1 MPLTLAEANKIV
13 EVAVAK
19 AKELKLPM
27 AVAVCDAEGRLMAF
41 NRIEGTF
48 WITAFAA
55 QGKAAAATACA
66 APLQRRPAGHRLIGG
81 LPGPVG
87 AGREPHGAG
96 ARGAPDIQRRANP
109 RSCRRRAEV
118 RLRRTRT
125 ACGRASR
132 PSACSFLL

>member
-55 QGKAAAATACA
+55 QGKAAAATAFGRSSADLQDIGSSA
-66 APLQRRPAGHRLIGG
+66 AFQALSAQEGNHMVPVQGA
-81 LPGPVG
+81 LPIFKDGQILG
-87 AGREPHGAG
+87 AAG
-96 ARGAPDIQRRANP
+96 ASGGTAQEDEDCVREGIQA
-109 RSCRRRAEV
+109 
-118 RLRRTRT
+118 L
-125 ACGRASR
+125 G
-132 PSACSFLL
+132 L

>member
-55 QGKAAAATACA
+55 QGKAAAATAFGRSSADLQDIGSSA
-66 APLQRRPAGHRLIGG
+66 AFQALSAQEGNHMVPVQGA
-81 LPGPVG
+81 LPIFKDGQILG
-87 AGREPHGAG
+87 AAG
-96 ARGAPDIQRRANP
+96 ASGGTAQEDEDCVRAGIQA
-109 RSCRRRAEV
+109 
-118 RLRRTRT
+118 L
-125 ACGRASR
+125 G
-132 PSACSFLL
+132 L

>member
-55 QGKAAAATACA
+55 QGKAAAATAFGRSSADLQDIGSSA
-66 APLQRRPAGHRLIGG
+66 AFQALSAQEGNHMVPVQGA
-81 LPGPVG
+81 LPIFKDGQILG
-87 AGREPHGAG
+87 SAG
-96 ARGAPDIQRRANP
+96 ASGGTAQEDEDCVRAGIQALGP
-109 RSCRRRAEV
+109 
-118 RLRRTRT
+118 
-125 ACGRASR
+125 
-132 PSACSFLL
+132 

>member
-55 QGKAAAATACA
+55 QGKAAAATAFGRSSADLQDIGSSA
-66 APLQRRPAGHRLIGG
+66 AFQALSAQEGNHMVPVQGA
-81 LPGPVG
+81 LPIFKDGQILG
-87 AGREPHGAG
+87 AAG
-96 ARGAPDIQRRANP
+96 ASGGTAQEDEDCVRAGIQALGP
-109 RSCRRRAEV
+109 
-118 RLRRTRT
+118 
-125 ACGRASR
+125 
-132 PSACSFLL
+132 

>member
-41 NRIEGTF
+41 NRIGGTF

-55 QGKAAAATACA
+55 QGKAAAATAFGRSSADLQDIGSSA
-66 APLQRRPAGHRLIGG
+66 AFQALSAQEGNHMVPVQGRSRYSKTGKSSE
-81 LPGPVG
+81 LP
-87 AGREPHGAG
+87 E
-96 ARGAPDIQRRANP
+96 
-109 RSCRRRAEV
+109 RAEV

>member
-41 NRIEGTF
+41 NRIQGTF

-55 QGKAAAATACA
+55 QGKAAAATAFGRSSADLQDIGSSA
-66 APLQRRPAGHRLIGG
+66 AFQALSAQEGNHMVPVQGA
-81 LPGPVG
+81 LPIFKDGQILG
-87 AGREPHGAG
+87 AAG
-96 ARGAPDIQRRANP
+96 ASGGTAQEDEDCVRAGIQA
-109 RSCRRRAEV
+109 
-118 RLRRTRT
+118 L
-125 ACGRASR
+125 G
-132 PSACSFLL
+132 L

>member
-55 QGKAAAATACA
+55 QGKAAAATAFGRSSADLQDIGSSA
-66 APLQRRPAGHRLIGG
+66 AFQALSAQEGNHIVPVQGA
-81 LPGPVG
+81 LPIFKDGQILG
-87 AGREPHGAG
+87 AAG
-96 ARGAPDIQRRANP
+96 ASGGTAQEDEDCVRAGIQALGP
-109 RSCRRRAEV
+109 
-118 RLRRTRT
+118 
-125 ACGRASR
+125 
-132 PSACSFLL
+132 